1 MCVCVQATHRIHFK
15 AVLTMR
21 HAFPLFKH
29 IPILDNIFPFV
40 KQKNTALNQSGI
52 FILGLLYFSKMATP
66 GNVLPSIHSKKAPPA
81 ADT

>member
-29 IPILDNIFPFV
+29 IPILQIFFHFV
-40 KQKNTALNQSGI
+40 KRFIQQKTTPNQGWLPCVG
-52 FILGLLYFSKMATP
+52 FNYFVGLTTKLILR
-66 GNVLPSIHSKKAPPA
+66 PSNLG
-81 ADT
+81 